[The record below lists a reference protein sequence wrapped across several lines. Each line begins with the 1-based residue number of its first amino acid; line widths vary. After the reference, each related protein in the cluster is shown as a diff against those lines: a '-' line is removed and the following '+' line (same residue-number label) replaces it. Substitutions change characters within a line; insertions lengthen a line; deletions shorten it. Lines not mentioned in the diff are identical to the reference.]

1 MMQHYS
7 SVRARAREFIL
18 AVEEPEAHL
27 HPRAIHGLRDALR
40 ETSATQ
46 QVVVTTHSPLFAN
59 RLDLSSNIIVRK
71 NRAQPAKSVQELR
84 EALGVRTA
92 DNLASAEMVL
102 AVEGP
107 ADEIALKALLENRSA
122 TLRSALRAGVFTI
135 HKLHGGG
142 KLNYLL
148 SQLRDSLAVTHA
160 FLDNDDQGRQAAQ
173 AAQAEGLL
181 GVADVTMAT
190 CPGAKKES
198 EFEDLVNAK
207 VYSQRFSAE
216 FGVIVE
222 HPWINKLSKGKW
234 SRRMPVIFEASGTI
248 WDDDVA

>member
-1 MMQHYS
+1 M
-7 SVRARAREFIL
+7 
-18 AVEEPEAHL
+18 
-27 HPRAIHGLRDALR
+27 
-40 ETSATQ
+40 
-46 QVVVTTHSPLFAN
+46 
-59 RLDLSSNIIVRK
+59 
-71 NRAQPAKSVQELR
+71 
-84 EALGVRTA
+84 
-92 DNLASAEMVL
+92 
-102 AVEGP
+102 
-107 ADEIALKALLENRSA
+107 
-122 TLRSALRAGVFTI
+122 FTI

-142 KLNYLL
+142 KLSYLL

-181 GVADVTMAT
+181 GVADVTMAM

-222 HPWINKLSKGKW
+222 HAWLNKLSKGKW
-234 SRRMPVIFEASGTI
+234 SRRMPVIFEASGTM
-248 WDDDVA
+248 WGDDVAKRAKTYVAQEVAASPEVALKETCAGVIDALVSALETKLAARTS